1 MIKVFLDTDVILD
14 LLLKRKPFHY
24 SAYKI
29 FTSIENRRITGYT
42 SPLVI
47 AKLHYILTK
56 LLKKEKSIEIIKDL
70 LQILKLTTI
79 DEEIILKIF
88 LHKKIKDF
96 EDLIQYYSAKEFFI
110 EYLITRNIKDYPEST
125 NDIKII
131 SSEKFVSLFLSGC

>member
-1 MIKVFLDTDVILD
+1 MIKVFLDTDIILD
-14 LLLKRKPFHY
+14 LLLKREPFHY

-29 FTSIENRRITGYT
+29 FTSIENRHITGYT

-47 AKLHYILTK
+47 ANLHYILTK

-110 EYLITRNIKDYPEST
+110 EFLITRNIKDYPEST